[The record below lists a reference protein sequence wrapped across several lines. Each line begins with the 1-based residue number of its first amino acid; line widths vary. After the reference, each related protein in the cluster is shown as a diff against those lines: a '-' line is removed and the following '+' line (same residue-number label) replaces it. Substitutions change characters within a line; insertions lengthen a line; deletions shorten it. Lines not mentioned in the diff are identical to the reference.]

1 MNNLREVNDD
11 ILKEFIEIRKDS
23 ISTFDDIDKE
33 YCHYFDT
40 IMNEVLKAV
49 PEDKQDYIKMNFEVL
64 DKAFNDYLEYWNEKF
79 YRNGFCDG
87 VEIITGCFEE

>member
-23 ISTFDDIDKE
+23 ISTFDDADKE

-40 IMNEVLKAV
+40 IMNEVLKA
-49 PEDKQDYIKMNFEVL
+49 EDKQDYIKMNFEVL
-64 DKAFNDYLEYWNEKF
+64 DKAFSDYLEYWN
-79 YRNGFCDG
+79 
-87 VEIITGCFEE
+87 